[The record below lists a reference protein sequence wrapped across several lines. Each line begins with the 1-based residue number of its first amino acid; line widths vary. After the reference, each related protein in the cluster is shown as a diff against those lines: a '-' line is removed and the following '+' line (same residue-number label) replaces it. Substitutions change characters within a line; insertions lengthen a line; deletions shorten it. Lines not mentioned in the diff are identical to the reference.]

1 MVKIFFDQA
10 ASLTDVEPG
19 ILRTIKESNNII
31 RTFRATSCFDV
42 FRMLPLP
49 SFV

>member
-10 ASLTDVEPG
+10 ASLTDIEPG

-31 RTFRATSCFDV
+31 RTFRARAVLGF
-42 FRMLPLP
+42 LPP
-49 SFV
+49 RG